1 MTNFEDLN
9 ELAQLAYP
17 SSKQFYK
24 KNKKRLESMDLIVHD
39 LHHRIS
45 AKTDCLSCGNCCR
58 TLGPRITDK
67 DIDKMAKALRMKH
80 SDVFQTYLR
89 QDEDG
94 DFVFK
99 SMPCPFLMSDNY
111 CQIYD
116 ARPKACRDYPHTD
129 RKKFYQLFELSIKNT
144 FICPIVFEVIEEL
157 KNKAL

>member
-1 MTNFEDLN
+1 MTNFEDLP
-9 ELAQLAYP
+9 ELAHLAYP

-45 AKTDCLSCGNCCR
+45 AKIDCLSCGNCCR

-67 DIDKMAKALRMKH
+67 DIDKMAKALRIKP

-99 SMPCPFLMSDNY
+99 TMPCPFLMSDNY
-111 CQIYD
+111 CQIYE
-116 ARPKACRDYPHTD
+116 ARPKACKEYPHTD
-129 RKKFYQLFELSIKNT
+129 RKKFYQLFELSLKNT
-144 FICPIVFEVIEEL
+144 FICPIVYEVIEEL
-157 KNKAL
+157 KK